1 MKQEKRKPGRPKK
14 NKETITVYNQAEI
27 DLEHAQKVITARNET
42 IADLEARLDSAYKE
56 QEEML
61 IELNRNL
68 HMMRYHCH
76 QVKVDTGELGQED
89 IVYCANLINRVMEH
103 KFGYKPQTQEL

>member
-1 MKQEKRKPGRPKK
+1 MNTEKKKRGRPGK
-14 NKETITVYNQAEI
+14 NKSRDFLTPNEI
-27 DLEHAQKVITARNET
+27 ITAKNEI